1 MSDDTT
7 IDGVDDTT
15 DTPKTYTQKELDAI
29 LAKQEAEFDGLKTN
43 YSLLMDER
51 KEAGRKAKAA
61 DAARLLSEQE
71 AAKSSANMEEFEKSL
86 RGEFAEKETGLTAKL
101 EAANN
106 RIASESKSALLSRF
120 SGKFNDPD
128 GVDLVSHLVSTSFDG
143 ENVKTEFKDFTG
155 KVITHDP
162 VEYIKW
168 MEKHPV
174 LSQHMKADAANGGG
188 APGSKQVNGGAMN
201 GRNEAA
207 ETAKS
212 KGDAIGTLNER
223 LKGQFKL

>member
-15 DTPKTYTQKELDAI
+15 DTEIKPEPKTYT
-29 LAKQEAEFDGLKTN
+29 EAEMAGIIAQRD
-43 YSLLMDER
+43 SLMDE
-51 KEAGRKAKAA
+51 KKGALRKAEAI
-61 DAARLLSEQE
+61 RLQAEQE
-71 AAKSSANMEEFEKSL
+71 AAKKSANMEEFEKSL

-120 SGKFNDPD
+120 SGKFNEPE

-168 MEKHPV
+168 MGKHPV

>member
-15 DTPKTYTQKELDAI
+15 DAPKTYTQ
-29 LAKQEAEFDGLKTN
+29 AEVDEMTKGLKDSRDT
-43 YSLLMDER
+43 LLTE
-51 KEAGRKAKAA
+51 KKQASTAAKAA

-120 SGKFNDPD
+120 SGKFNEPE

-174 LSQHMKADAANGGG
+174 LSQHMKADAASGGG
-188 APGSKQVNGGAMN
+188 APGSKQVSGGAMN